1 MDYQGMVIRPPSE
14 AFSIILQVTL
24 GCSHNACTF
33 CGTYRDK
40 DFSIKPWAQI
50 EADIDFAGRYCKR
63 QNTLFLADGDVLAL
77 PHADIIRLLETIQR
91 QVPWVRR
98 ISSYASAG
106 NIAAKTD
113 DELRQYRERGLL
125 RLYLGLESGHD
136 PTLKAVVKGA
146 DSADMIQAA
155 RRIREA
161 NIFLSVSCVLGVAGL
176 EDSQIHALETAQVLN
191 QMEPRQIAVLTLMLL
206 RNTPLYRQWKEGR
219 FVLPDQKDLLLEL
232 RTMVQH
238 LDLPRCQF
246 STEHP
251 SNYLRLKGRL
261 PKDRAELLTLIDQ
274 AVAGAVPLRNE
285 MERTF

>member
-33 CGTYRDK
+33 CGTYREK
-40 DFSIKPWAQI
+40 SFAIKPWAQI
-50 EADIDFAGRYCKR
+50 EADIAFAGQYCKR
-63 QNTLFLADGDVLAL
+63 QHTLFLADGDVLAL
-77 PHADIIRLLETIQR
+77 PHEDIIRLLETIQR

-98 ISSYASAG
+98 ISSYASSS

-113 DELRQYRERGLL
+113 NELRQYRERGLL

-136 PTLKAVVKGA
+136 PTLKAIAKGA
-146 DSADMIQAA
+146 DSTAMIEAA
-155 RRIREA
+155 RRIRQA
-161 NIFLSVSCVLGVAGL
+161 GIALSVSCILGVAGVA
-176 EDSQIHALETAQVLN
+176 DSQAHALATAQVLN
-191 QMEPRQIAVLTLMLL
+191 RIEPQQIAVLTLMLL
-206 RNTPLYRQWKEGR
+206 ENTPLYRQHQEGR
-219 FVLPDQKDLLLEL
+219 FILPSQKELLLEL

-261 PKDRAELLTLIDQ
+261 PKDREELLALIDQ
-274 AVAGAVPLRNE
+274 ALEGKVALHSE
-285 MERTF
+285 QERGF